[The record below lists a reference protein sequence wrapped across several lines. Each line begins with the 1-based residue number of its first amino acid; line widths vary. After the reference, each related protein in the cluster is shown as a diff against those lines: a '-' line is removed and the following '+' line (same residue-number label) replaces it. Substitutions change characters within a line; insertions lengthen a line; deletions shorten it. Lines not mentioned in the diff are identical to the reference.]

1 MSMAFAAFARC
12 SFCQY
17 PIRGAVQKQLL
28 VTAAPG
34 ALSAA
39 CGGAIS
45 EVMCAS
51 CSCWRPFHHRPVP
64 LLPGNGSGSSTGDGS
79 QPGGTLAA
87 AAAALGR
94 ELEGQRAE
102 GARWRARF
110 QPERELRTLSEGAM
124 EDMLGARLVLSR
136 CWVRMCQPVCLP
148 ICQPVA
154 WLAG

>member
-1 MSMAFAAFARC
+1 MCKLQLLAAFPPPAPCSLVRMHWLQLEARA
-12 SFCQY
+12 SGQ
-17 PIRGAVQKQLL
+17 VQELLQLW
-28 VTAAPG
+28 G
-34 ALSAA
+34 
-39 CGGAIS
+39 
-45 EVMCAS
+45 
-51 CSCWRPFHHRPVP
+51 PVP